1 MAKPHGYSEEYVKS
15 LEDAFKNGANIVQAC
30 LLSRISRETY
40 YNWCEQKKGF
50 LDRMTTAQE
59 YPSVIAR
66 LAVVKAIG
74 EEVKNPSRNGTENS
88 WKWLERKNK
97 DEFSSRSELTGKD
110 GKDLPTPI
118 LAHVSSDNSN
128 N

>member
-1 MAKPHGYSEEYVKS
+1 MARPSDYSEIIVGK
-15 LEDAFKNGANIVQAC
+15 LEQAFRDGANIVQAC
-30 LLSRISRETY
+30 LVSGINRDTY
-40 YNWCEQKKGF
+40 YEWLNKKKGF
-50 LDRMTTAQE
+50 SDRMTTAQE